1 MSDNAKKGALEK
13 NSISMLEKIGYGSG
27 DMACNFIYQ
36 TIIMYITFF
45 YTDIYGISAKAV
57 SIMFLVSRVQDAITD
72 PIMGAIV
79 DKYHLKKGKYRPYIL
94 YGAIPF
100 FISAVLC
107 FSTPDF
113 NNAGKIIYAYVTYIL
128 MTMVYTMVNIPYG
141 ALTSAMTRDQN
152 ETARITS
159 VRMLMANLGGLIIA
173 YCLPA
178 MADVFGEQAGLAKG
192 YQMTMIV
199 MGAVGAVLL
208 IFCYK
213 TTKERVVP
221 VVEAPVRWN
230 EIIEQFKFNTP
241 LILLCVMFCVNFT
254 TFSISG
260 GVGTYYISYN
270 LHSPGLKQYFNLAGT
285 IPAII
290 LLPFVPAMV
299 RAIGKKPFMYTGIAI
314 NMVFTLSYL
323 FIPAG
328 VVWAAFVCKVLAAV
342 GGINGSYAWALV
354 PEAITYGEY
363 KHGKRMGGLIYAAV
377 GFFFKLG
384 LALGGAMLAWLLD
397 FFKYVPNQEQSP
409 EALRGIL
416 ILVSVVPAALMLV
429 TLVIMKIY
437 PLDDKRYAEI
447 AEAVEQRAALK

>member
-1 MSDNAKKGALEK
+1 MTDNARTDTAGK

-79 DKYHLKKGKYRPYIL
+79 DKYHLKRGKYRPYIL

-100 FISAVLC
+100 FITAVLC
-107 FSTPDF
+107 FTTPDF

-141 ALTSAMTRDQN
+141 ALTSAMTRNQD

-159 VRMLMANLGGLIIA
+159 VRMLMANLGGLIIS

-192 YQMTMIV
+192 YQMTMVV
-199 MGAVGAVLL
+199 MGAVGAALL

-221 VVEAPVRWN
+221 VVDAPIKWAD
-230 EIIEQFKFNTP
+230 IAEQFKFNTP
-241 LILLCVMFCVNFT
+241 LILLCVMFCANFT

-270 LHSPGLKQYFNLAGT
+270 LNSPGLLKYFNLAGT
-285 IPAII
+285 IPAIL

-299 RAIGKKPFMYTGIAI
+299 RAAGKKPFMYTGIAI
-314 NMVFTLSYL
+314 NMAFTLAYL
-323 FIPAG
+323 LIPPGA
-328 VVWAAFVCKVLAAV
+328 VWAAFVCKVLAAV
-342 GGINGSYAWALV
+342 GGVTGSYAWALV

-363 KHGKRMGGLIYAAV
+363 KQGKRMGGLIYAAV

-384 LALGGAMLAWLLD
+384 LAFGGAILTWMLD
-397 FFKYVPNQEQSP
+397 IFKYVPNQEQSP

-416 ILVSVVPAALMLV
+416 LLVSVVPAALMLV

-447 AEAVEQRAALK
+447 SAAVERRAAEK